1 MADNDDP
8 NYPIGYKKP
17 PRDTQFKPGQ
27 SGNAKGRPIGVKNFA
42 TVIEKEL
49 RTSIE
54 VTENGKRKR
63 ISKREAVV
71 KQTVNKAANGDPKAT
86 AILLNE
92 ARFHESQNPPP
103 VAPSAHASPED
114 QMVMDNMLRRIRQS
128 DPPDPTPVE
137 SGPDPDPVGGDPL
150 NQTPQSNEGEQLQWR
165 P

>member
-27 SGNAKGRPIGVKNFA
+27 SGNAKGRPIGIKNFA

-71 KQTVNKAANGDPKAT
+71 KQTVNKGR
-86 AILLNE
+86 E
-92 ARFHESQNPPP
+92 
-103 VAPSAHASPED
+103 
-114 QMVMDNMLRRIRQS
+114 
-128 DPPDPTPVE
+128 
-137 SGPDPDPVGGDPL
+137 
-150 NQTPQSNEGEQLQWR
+150 W
-165 P
+165 